1 MRIRYEISQKG
12 YSSTKSITLASG
24 LPREAVAEFSE
35 SSSKFPGINIV
46 VDPAREYTS
55 GTLAA
60 HILGY
65 ASQISSEEYQSRK
78 DTYTQNDIIGKTGIE
93 AVFEEFL
100 KGKNGTKQT
109 KEFKKKIKFFN
120 IASSI
125 YSNNVDSI
133 NIRMVLYT
141 ENRINL

>member
-78 DTYTQNDIIGKTGIE
+78 DTYTQNDIIGKI
-93 AVFEEFL
+93 
-100 KGKNGTKQT
+100 
-109 KEFKKKIKFFN
+109 I
-120 IASSI
+120 
-125 YSNNVDSI
+125 
-133 NIRMVLYT
+133 
-141 ENRINL
+141 